1 MVPVIETARLR
12 LREYRASDFDDQ
24 LRTLSDPRVL
34 RFLGSTPASREENW
48 RKTLA
53 GYGSWGML
61 GYGYWTLE
69 RKEDARWIGMLG
81 FGDFKRDMKPSI
93 DGFPEIG
100 WILAPETQGQGYA
113 SEAATAAMAWA
124 DEALGRRE
132 IVAIISHGNAASIRV
147 AEKAGL
153 TWREEAIYKDEP
165 ILLFR
170 RRV

>member
-1 MVPVIETARLR
+1 MVPRLETGRLR

-24 LRTLSDPRVL
+24 LRTLSDPEVL
-34 RFLGSTPASREENW
+34 RFLGGTPASREENW
-48 RKTLA
+48 RKMLG

-61 GYGYWTLE
+61 GYGYWTVE
-69 RKEDARWIGMLG
+69 RKEDGRWIGMLG

-93 DGFPEIG
+93 EGFPEIG
-100 WILAPETQGQGYA
+100 WILGPETHGRGYA
-113 SEAATAAMAWA
+113 SEAAAAAMAWA

-132 IVAIISHGNAASIRV
+132 IVAIISPGNAASMRV

-153 TWREEAIYKDEP
+153 TWREEAIYKGEP